1 LISILVMS
9 DVVKELSV
17 EVENLDSI
25 ENWNE
30 KIIKMKEIKEKIS
43 LEKQKLSELVNV
55 ISKNEF
61 NESKKKKNK
70 QDIDAL
76 VISFKNATTLEDKI
90 KLYQLISSHINE
102 IEKELFSLE

>member
-1 LISILVMS
+1 MS

-61 NESKKKKNK
+61 KDDNKKKKNK
-70 QDIDAL
+70 PDLDSL
-76 VISFKNATTLEDKI
+76 LLSFKNANTIEEKI

-102 IEKELFSLE
+102 VEKELFSI

>member
-1 LISILVMS
+1 LISNLVMS
-9 DVVKELSV
+9 DLFK

-25 ENWNE
+25 DNWNE

-61 NESKKKKNK
+61 KEESKKKKNK
-70 QDIDAL
+70 QDLDTL
-76 VISFKNATTLEDKI
+76 LLSFKNATILEEKI

-102 IEKELFSLE
+102 VEKELFSN

>member
-1 LISILVMS
+1 MS
-9 DVVKELSV
+9 DIFK
-17 EVENLDSI
+17 EVEELDSI

-30 KIIKMKEIKEKIS
+30 KITKMKEIKEKIS

-61 NESKKKKNK
+61 KDDNKKKKNK
-70 QDIDAL
+70 PDLDSL
-76 VISFKNATTLEDKI
+76 LLSFKNANTIEEKI

-102 IEKELFSLE
+102 VEKELFSI

>member
-1 LISILVMS
+1 MS
-9 DVVKELSV
+9 DLFK

-25 ENWNE
+25 DNWNE

-61 NESKKKKNK
+61 KEESKKKKNK
-70 QDIDAL
+70 QDLDTL
-76 VISFKNATTLEDKI
+76 LLSFKNATILEEKI

-102 IEKELFSLE
+102 VEKELFSN

>member
-1 LISILVMS
+1 MS
-9 DVVKELSV
+9 DLFK
-17 EVENLDSI
+17 EVENLESI
-25 ENWNE
+25 DNWNE

-61 NESKKKKNK
+61 KEESKKKKNK
-70 QDIDAL
+70 QDLDTL
-76 VISFKNATTLEDKI
+76 LLSFKNATILEEKI

-102 IEKELFSLE
+102 VEKELFSN

>member
-1 LISILVMS
+1 MS

-61 NESKKKKNK
+61 KDDNKKKKNK
-70 QDIDAL
+70 PDLDSL
-76 VISFKNATTLEDKI
+76 LLSFKNANTIEEKI

-102 IEKELFSLE
+102 VEKELFSH

>member
-1 LISILVMS
+1 MS

>member
-1 LISILVMS
+1 MS
-9 DVVKELSV
+9 DIFK
-17 EVENLDSI
+17 EVEELDSI

-30 KIIKMKEIKEKIS
+30 KITKMKEIKEKIS

-61 NESKKKKNK
+61 KDENKKKKNK
-70 QDIDAL
+70 PDLDSL
-76 VISFKNATTLEDKI
+76 LLSFKNANTIEEKI

-102 IEKELFSLE
+102 VEKELFSI

>member
-1 LISILVMS
+1 MS
-9 DVVKELSV
+9 DLFK
-17 EVENLDSI
+17 EVENLESI
-25 ENWNE
+25 DNWNE

-61 NESKKKKNK
+61 KDESKKKKNK
-70 QDIDAL
+70 QDLDTL
-76 VISFKNATTLEDKI
+76 LLSFKNATILEEKI

-102 IEKELFSLE
+102 VEKELFSN